1 MVYTNCQSQLDLTFD
16 HQSLNLLFGFQK
28 NHVMPYI
35 CIDNP
40 LVYTNKVQAML
51 KKQNDASWNVNTL
64 KSLMLQFESSA
75 EELHKLF
82 GYLQKYEVVLTNTF
96 KELYDQLSDLE
107 AVILIA
113 QNTVEN
119 IDKQKK
125 DLELA

>member
-1 MVYTNCQSQLDLTFD
+1 
-16 HQSLNLLFGFQK
+16 
-28 NHVMPYI
+28 
-35 CIDNP
+35 
-40 LVYTNKVQAML
+40 ML